1 MEEAKQKRNQ
11 KRSQG
16 LAQMMRA
23 SGARSRTDGF
33 YVAGKPATHNG
44 DDTAKPTA
52 TAPA

>member
-33 YVAGKPATHNG
+33 YVAARA
-44 DDTAKPTA
+44 TAKTTGMATTTA
-52 TAPA
+52 IAPA